1 MRKRI
6 LLIVAASLYY
16 SGLVALARSLTERT
30 GQRIV
35 VLNYHR
41 ASGGSLRR
49 HLLYLRRHYRIMHA
63 EAALEELYGSR
74 KAGQRSSDRR
84 IPLVLTFD
92 DGYRDNYTDG
102 YKLAQELQT
111 PFTLYLIPSYID
123 SGAYF
128 WWLEGKRLVKR
139 AEVREATFADRIYHL
154 EDAEDRAALARYIDG
169 QLRHARSVAERET
182 FLAEAY
188 AKLQVPASSVE
199 EELPALPLSWDE
211 VREMD
216 ESGLVSF
223 GGHTMHHPILAYL
236 SDAEEVQHE
245 ITDCRAALEEKLGR
259 PIRTFAYPVGQ
270 RQHISHEVIEA
281 VKQAGFTWA
290 FTTNYGLNRPE
301 SDQYLLKRVEVDVD
315 QHWLIVA
322 VEAAG
327 LWGFFSRLRWLPFI
341 RKHFTNSGR

>member
-16 SGLVALARSLTERT
+16 SGLVALARSLIGRN

-41 ASGGSLRR
+41 ASGGNLRR

-63 EAALEELYGSR
+63 EAALEELYASR
-74 KAGQRSSDRR
+74 KAGLRSSDRR
-84 IPLVLTFD
+84 TPLVLTFD

-111 PFTLYLIPSYID
+111 PFTLYLIPAYIE
-123 SGAYF
+123 SGAHF

-139 AEVREATFADRIYHL
+139 ARVSEATFAERVYHL
-154 EDAEDRAALARYIDG
+154 ENADDRAALARYIDG
-169 QLRHARSVAERET
+169 QLRHARSVAEREA
-182 FLAEAY
+182 FLTEAY
-188 AKLQVPASSVE
+188 EKLQVPESTVE
-199 EELPALPLSWDE
+199 EELPALPLTWEE

-216 ESGLVSF
+216 KSGLVSF

-236 SDAEEVQHE
+236 SDVQEVQHE
-245 ITDCRAALEEKLGR
+245 IADCRTVLEEKLGH

-301 SDQYLLKRVEVDVD
+301 SDHYLLKRVEVDVD
-315 QHWLIVA
+315 QHWLVVA

>member
-1 MRKRI
+1 MRRRV
-6 LLIVAASLYY
+6 LIIIAAGLYY
-16 SGLVALARSLTERT
+16 SGLVALARALTSRS
-30 GQRIV
+30 GRRIV

-41 ASGGSLRR
+41 AAGGDLRR

-63 EAALEELYGSR
+63 EAALEELYASR
-74 KAGQRSSDRR
+74 KVGQRSSDGR

-123 SGAYF
+123 SGAHF

-139 AEVREATFADRIYHL
+139 AQVREATFEDRVYHL
-154 EDAEDRAALARYIDG
+154 DDAEDRSALSRYIDG
-169 QLRHARSVAERET
+169 QLRHAQSVAAREA
-182 FLAEAY
+182 FQVQAY
-188 AKLQVPASSVE
+188 QTLQVPPSTVA
-199 EELPALPLSWDE
+199 EELPALPLTWE
-211 VREMD
+211 EIREMD

-236 SDAEEVQHE
+236 SSVEEVQRE
-245 ITDCRAALEEKLGR
+245 IADCRVALEEKLGH
-259 PIRTFAYPVGQ
+259 PVRTFAYPVGQ
-270 RQHISHEVIEA
+270 RQHISHEVVDA
-281 VKQAGFTWA
+281 VKQAGFDWA
-290 FTTNYGLNRPE
+290 FTTNYGLNRPD
-301 SDQYLLKRVEVDVD
+301 SDRYLLKRVEVDID

>member
-1 MRKRI
+1 MRKQI

-16 SGLVALARSLTERT
+16 SGLVALARALTERN
-30 GQRIV
+30 GQRVV

-41 ASGGSLRR
+41 AAGGDLRR

-84 IPLVLTFD
+84 TPLVLTFD

-111 PFTLYLIPSYID
+111 PFTLYLIPSYLD
-123 SGAYF
+123 SGAHF

-139 AEVREATFADRIYHL
+139 AQVSDATFADRVYHL
-154 EDAEDRAALARYIDG
+154 DNTDDRGALARYLDG
-169 QLRHARSVAERET
+169 QLRHASSVADRQA
-182 FLAEAY
+182 FLTSAY
-188 AKLQVPASSVE
+188 QTLQVPESTVA
-199 EELPALPLSWDE
+199 EELPALPLTWEE

-236 SDAEEVQHE
+236 SDQQEVQHE
-245 ITDCRAALEEKLGR
+245 ITDCRTALEEKLGH
-259 PIRTFAYPVGQ
+259 PVRTFAYPVGQ
-270 RQHISHEVIEA
+270 RQHISHEVTDA

-301 SDQYLLKRVEVDVD
+301 SDQYQLNRVEVDVD

>member
-1 MRKRI
+1 MRKQI
-6 LLIVAASLYY
+6 LLFVAASLYY
-16 SGLVALARSLTERT
+16 SGLVALARSLTDRN

-41 ASGGSLRR
+41 AAGGNLRR
-49 HLLYLRRHYRIMHA
+49 HLLYLRRHYRILHA
-63 EAALEELYGSR
+63 EAALEELYGPH

-84 IPLVLTFD
+84 TPLVLTFD

-111 PFTLYLIPSYID
+111 PFTLYLIPAYID
-123 SGAYF
+123 SDAHF

-139 AEVREATFADRIYHL
+139 AQVSEATFADRVYHL
-154 EDAEDRAALARYIDG
+154 DNADDRAALSHYIDS
-169 QLRHARSVAERET
+169 QLRFAHSVAEREA
-182 FLAEAY
+182 FLAVAY
-188 AKLQVPASSVE
+188 ETLQVPKSTVE
-199 EELPALPLSWDE
+199 EELPALPLTWEE

-223 GGHTMHHPILAYL
+223 GGHTMHHPVLAYL
-236 SDAEEVQHE
+236 SNVDEVQHE
-245 ITDCRAALEEKLGR
+245 IADCRTALEEKLGH

-270 RQHISHEVIEA
+270 RQHISHEVIDA

-301 SDQYLLKRVEVDVD
+301 SDQYRLNRVEVDID